1 MLRSWLSIAAA
12 AALGLFAANP
22 AAAVSFP
29 LNVEFDDETIG
40 TFGNVEVTE
49 VAGDLQFQ
57 ITLNASLGAGA
68 DLHELYFNL
77 SGVQTG
83 LAISSTDMVNT
94 PYTLLTAPSG
104 VSGGAGSSFGF
115 GVSFGNGAGPSGNGV
130 LQTAS
135 FVLSAD
141 GALGVGDLLLSSSTS
156 QDIEVYLAAHV
167 QGTSLVPGVT
177 SETVGNL
184 VPEPGTLGLVLLGLL
199 GLGAAGQRPR

>member
-1 MLRSWLSIAAA
+1 MLRSWLSTAAA
-12 AALGLFAANP
+12 VVLGLFAASS
-22 AAAVSFP
+22 AGAVSFP
-29 LNVEFDDETIG
+29 LNVEFDDGTIG

-49 VAGDLQFQ
+49 LAGDLQFQ

-77 SGVQTG
+77 SGTQTG
-83 LAISSTDMVNT
+83 LAISSSDVVNT
-94 PYTLLTAPSG
+94 AYTLLTGPPAA
-104 VSGGAGSSFGF
+104 GGAGSSFGF
-115 GVSFGNGAGPSGNGV
+115 GVSFGNGAGPPGNGV

-141 GALGVGDLLLSSSTS
+141 GALGIGDLLVSSSTS

-177 SETVGNL
+177 SETVGSL

-199 GLGAAGQRPR
+199 GLGAARQHPR

>member
-1 MLRSWLSIAAA
+1 MLRSWFSIAAA
-12 AALGLFAANP
+12 LALGLFAANP

-29 LNVEFDDETIG
+29 LNVEFDDGTIG
-40 TFGNVEVTE
+40 TYGNVEVTE

-57 ITLNASLGAGA
+57 ITLDASLGAGA

-77 SGVQTG
+77 VGMETG
-83 LAISSTDMVNT
+83 LAISSSDVVTT
-94 PYTLLTAPSG
+94 AYTLLTAPP
-104 VSGGAGSSFGF
+104 VAGGAGSSFGF
-115 GVSFGNGAGPSGNGV
+115 GVNFGNGAGAPGNGV

-141 GALGVGDLLLSSSTS
+141 GALGVSDLLLSSSTS

-177 SETVGNL
+177 SETVGSL
-184 VPEPGTLGLVLLGLL
+184 VPEPGTLSLVLLGLL
-199 GLGAAGQRPR
+199 GLGAAGQRRS

>member
-12 AALGLFAANP
+12 TALGLFAANS
-22 AAAVSFP
+22 AVAVSFP
-29 LNVEFDDETIG
+29 LNVEFDDGTIG

-68 DLHELYFNL
+68 DLNELYFNL
-77 SGVQTG
+77 SGTQTG
-83 LAISSTDMVNT
+83 LAISSTDTVNT
-94 PYTLLTAPSG
+94 PYTLLNAPQPK
-104 VSGGAGSSFGF
+104 GGAGSSFAF
-115 GVSFGNGAGPSGNGV
+115 GVNFGNGAGPPGNDV

-141 GALGVGDLLLSSSTS
+141 GALSVSNLLVSSSTS
-156 QDIEVYLAAHV
+156 QSIEVYLATHV

-184 VPEPGTLGLVLLGLL
+184 VPEPGTLGLVLIGLL

>member
-29 LNVEFDDETIG
+29 LNVEFDDGTIG
-40 TFGNVEVTE
+40 TFGNVEITE

-77 SGVQTG
+77 SGAQTG

-115 GVSFGNGAGPSGNGV
+115 GVSFGNGAGPPGNGV

-167 QGTSLVPGVT
+167 QGTSFVPDAT